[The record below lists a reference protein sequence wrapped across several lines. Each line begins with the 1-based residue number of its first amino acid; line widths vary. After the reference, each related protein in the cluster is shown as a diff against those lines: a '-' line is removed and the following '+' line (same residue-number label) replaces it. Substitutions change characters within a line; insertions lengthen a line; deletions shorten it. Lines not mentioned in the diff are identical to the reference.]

1 MRTQVTARLEWMLGP
16 GYHEG
21 VPPEASLWKPG
32 SAGIAL
38 HGGPYA
44 GGYHVSSSGASV
56 CEQVNVAWQL
66 RDVTEADGGFV
77 AIGACHCVT
86 HVATSRSDALMLR
99 YR

>member
-1 MRTQVTARLEWMLGP
+1 MPSA
-16 GYHEG
+16 
-21 VPPEASLWKPG
+21 AG

-44 GGYHVSSSGASV
+44 GGYHVSSTGASV

-77 AIGACHCVT
+77 AIRA
-86 HVATSRSDALMLR
+86 
-99 YR
+99 